1 MINLFNEIVPTTDGK
16 FMCLSKDILL
26 TTDNLLHNHIKKCL
40 MEGMRRSELVNLKGL
55 RNGGTTFT
63 LIEFAKENNLFVIV
77 PDRDMVSLR
86 EKYDYKGIYSI
97 GTLVLARGRKTT
109 NVAIDVGVYSKE
121 NIEKIKDMGF
131 NIVTGYVQDLELE
144 NKTCEKNKNFDE
156 EVIENLKREI
166 VLLGKSMRNERSRGN
181 FSNYK
186 HLINSYKEIMGL
198 IQDLSKENNADK
210 GTIRIKANEDSN
222 IVIDKDGI
230 REGGL
235 NIGESLKNIS
245 KTPEKEK
252 FYMEFYYREGKE
264 PASIGIFNK
273 DKLWIITNV
282 YNVDE
287 IIKFIENDTSCEKDN
302 SIFYV
307 DINGF
312 GIDIYNILKH
322 NGYNV
327 CELEC
332 KILNN

>member
-16 FMCLSKDILL
+16 FMCLSKDSLI

-40 MEGMRRSELVNLKGL
+40 MEGMRRGELVNLKGL

-77 PDRDMVSLR
+77 PDRDMANLR

-97 GTLVLARGRKTT
+97 GTLVLAKGRKTT
-109 NVAIDVGVYSKE
+109 SVAIDVGVYSKE

-144 NKTCEKNKNFDE
+144 NKICEKNKDFDE

-198 IQDLSKENNADK
+198 IQDLSKENNADNS
-210 GTIRIKANEDSN
+210 T
-222 IVIDKDGI
+222 
-230 REGGL
+230 RECGL